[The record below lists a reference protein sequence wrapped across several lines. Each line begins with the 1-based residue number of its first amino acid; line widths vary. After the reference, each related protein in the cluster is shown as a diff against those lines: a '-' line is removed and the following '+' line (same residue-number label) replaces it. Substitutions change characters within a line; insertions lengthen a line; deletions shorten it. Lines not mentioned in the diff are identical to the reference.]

1 MVCNSVVVKLVGGI
15 SRTDCNSLLYR
26 LEFLLLRPFL
36 PPRSTGNA
44 DADADADADSDI
56 EAEDDGEVDD
66 GFGSIIDFYR
76 PADLTPDEEKGGCA
90 SAGAAPVGAW
100 AWVCGLLVLVRRRTR

>member
-44 DADADADADSDI
+44 DADADADADEED
-56 EAEDDGEVDD
+56 EALVPSNHKAKQDTSPTTIVLTRTP
-66 GFGSIIDFYR
+66 R
-76 PADLTPDEEKGGCA
+76 PLFIQERGP
-90 SAGAAPVGAW
+90 
-100 AWVCGLLVLVRRRTR
+100 